1 MYTPRTRKWLH
12 HQWETLWRSVFP
24 GGLFFADT
32 SLPRMPVRL
41 LTVAFAIALLSTAG
55 ACSRE
60 ATPARVS
67 TGAGATTVQ
76 GATLASPKVGPA
88 GEWPMPAGDY
98 SNSRYSEL
106 AEITAANVKG
116 LHAAWTFSTGVLR
129 GHEGQPL
136 VVGNTM
142 YVVTPYP
149 NVSYA
154 LDLATEGQPLKWK
167 ARPEN
172 AQQAVGLACCDV
184 VNRGAAYA
192 DGKIFYNLLDGHTVA
207 IDAKSGTLLWRTAM
221 GELGKGETMTMAPIV
236 VNGKVIVGSSG
247 GEMGV
252 RGWVAALDAVSGKQV
267 WRAYNIGP
275 DADIKVGARFRN
287 FYSTDKSANQGATSW
302 PGNTW
307 QQGGATVWGWISYDP
322 ALNLIYHG
330 TSNPGPW
337 NGAQRPGDNK
347 WSAAIIARDAS
358 TGEMVWAFQP
368 TPHDVWDYD
377 AVNENILV
385 DLPIGGATRKALVH
399 FDRNG
404 FAYTMDRATGEVILA
419 KPYVPMNWSTGVD
432 LKTGRPVL
440 DTSKVPFRGRKITNI
455 CPSLEGG
462 KNQQPAAF
470 SPATGLFYVPT
481 NNLCMDF
488 EARDVAYIPG
498 TPYIGGNAP
507 ETAGPGG
514 YRGEFMA
521 WDATTGRKVWGV
533 KEPYPVWG
541 GALATKGGVVFY
553 GTLDGWFK
561 AVDAR
566 SGALLWKFK
575 VGSGVVGNPVAYT
588 GPDGREYIAVYAG
601 IGGDM
606 GLLIAGDVAANLP
619 YDVRER
625 GSTLP
630 DIARWTSWGGMLFVF
645 AL

>member
-1 MYTPRTRKWLH
+1 MHTSRIRLALVIVT
-12 HQWETLWRSVFP
+12 
-24 GGLFFADT
+24 GLSACRLADKPI
-32 SLPRMPVRL
+32 SD
-41 LTVAFAIALLSTAG
+41 
-55 ACSRE
+55 
-60 ATPARVS
+60 S
-67 TGAGATTVQ
+67 TGALTIVAGASIAAPRT
-76 GATLASPKVGPA
+76 SPS
-88 GEWPMPAGDY
+88 GEWQYPAGDY
-98 SNSRYSEL
+98 SASRYSEL
-106 AEITAANVKG
+106 EQITPDNAKN

-167 ARPEN
+167 VRPEN
-172 AQQAVGLACCDV
+172 AQTAVGLACCDV

-192 DGKIFYNLLDGHTVA
+192 DGRIFYNLLDGHTIAVDVA
-207 IDAKSGTLLWRTAM
+207 TGKVLWRTAM
-221 GELGKGETMTMAPIV
+221 GNLAKGETMTMAPLV
-236 VNGKVIVGSSG
+236 VKGKVIVGSSG

-252 RGWVAALDAVSGKQV
+252 RGWIAALDAVTGKEI
-267 WRAYNIGP
+267 WRAFNIGP
-275 DADIKVGARFRN
+275 DADIKVGQRFKPFYGARDTTR
-287 FYSTDKSANQGATSW
+287 NQGATSW
-302 PGNTW
+302 PTGTW
-307 QQGGATVWGWISYDP
+307 QQGGATVWGWLSYDP
-322 ALNLIYHG
+322 ALNLVYHG

-347 WSAAIIARDAS
+347 WSASIIARDAD
-358 TGEMVWAFQP
+358 TGEIVWAFQP

-385 DLPIGGATRKALVH
+385 DLPIAGKKRKALVH

-419 KPYVPMNWSTGVD
+419 QPFVPMNWSTGVD
-432 LKTGRPVL
+432 LATGRPGINPEKAPYQGK
-440 DTSKVPFRGRKITNI
+440 KVSNI

-488 EARDVAYIPG
+488 EGREVTYIAG

-507 ETAGPGG
+507 ETGGPGG
-514 YRGEFMA
+514 YKGEFMA
-521 WDATTGRKVWGV
+521 WDAVHGRKVWGI
-533 KEPYPVWG
+533 KEPFPVWSG
-541 GALATKGGVVFY
+541 VLATGGDVVFY
-553 GTLDGWFK
+553 GTLDGWLK

-566 SGALLWKFK
+566 SGALLYRFK
-575 VGSGVVGNPVAYT
+575 VGSGVVGAPMTYT
-588 GPDGREYIAVYAG
+588 GPDGKQYIAVYSG

-606 GLLIAGDVAANLP
+606 GLLIAGDVAANMP

-625 GSTLP
+625 GTTLP
-630 DIARWTSWGGMLFVF
+630 DLAKYTSWGGMLFVF
-645 AL
+645 SL

>member
-1 MYTPRTRKWLH
+1 
-12 HQWETLWRSVFP
+12 
-24 GGLFFADT
+24 
-32 SLPRMPVRL
+32 MPVRL
-41 LTVAFAIALLSTAG
+41 PSLLLLLAVTSAG
-55 ACSRE
+55 CSRE
-60 ATPARVS
+60 SGGRADS
-67 TGAGATTVQ
+67 TGTAPVTVS
-76 GATLASPKVGPA
+76 GTAIAAPRAGPA

-98 SNSRYSEL
+98 SASRFSEL
-106 AEITAANVKG
+106 SAITPANAKG

-142 YVVTPYP
+142 YLVTPYP

-172 AQQAVGLACCDV
+172 AQQAVGIACCDV

-207 IDAKSGTLLWRTAM
+207 IDAASGAMLWRTQM
-221 GELGKGETMTMAPIV
+221 GLIAKGETMTMAPLV

-252 RGWVAALDAVSGKQV
+252 RGWIAALDAASGREL

-287 FYSTDKSANQGATSW
+287 FYSSDRSADQGATSW

-307 QQGGATVWGWISYDP
+307 AQGGATVWGWLSYDP
-322 ALNLIYHG
+322 ALNLVYHG

-347 WSAAIIARDAS
+347 WSAAIIARDAN

-385 DLPIGGATRKALVH
+385 DLPIAGRLRKALVH

-419 KPYVPMNWSTGVD
+419 KPYVPTNWATSID
-432 LKTGRPVL
+432 LATGRPVL
-440 DTSKVPFRGRKITNI
+440 DSAKVPFRGKKITDI

-470 SPATGLFYVPT
+470 SPVTGLFYVPT

-488 EARDVAYIPG
+488 EARDVAYIAG

-507 ETAGPGG
+507 EKAGPGG
-514 YRGEFMA
+514 YRGEFIA
-521 WDATTGRKVWGV
+521 WDATTGRKVWGI
-533 KEPYPVWG
+533 KEPFPVWG

-566 SGALLWKFK
+566 TGALLWKFK
-575 VGSGVVGNPVAYT
+575 VGSGVVGNPIAYT
-588 GPDGREYIAVYAG
+588 GPDGKEYVAVYSG

-630 DIARWTSWGGMLFVF
+630 DLARWTSWGGMLFVF
-645 AL
+645 SL

>member
-1 MYTPRTRKWLH
+1 MAGSRASTVVACIDERPSRGMRRAHL
-12 HQWETLWRSVFP
+12 LWP
-24 GGLFFADT
+24 ALFAAVSCARGDTASSKTAD
-32 SLPRMPVRL
+32 SL
-41 LTVAFAIALLSTAG
+41 
-55 ACSRE
+55 
-60 ATPARVS
+60 
-67 TGAGATTVQ
+67 GATTVA
-76 GATLASPKVGPA
+76 GTSLASPRTGPA
-88 GEWPMPAGDY
+88 GEWSIPAGDY
-98 SNSRYSEL
+98 SASRFSGL
-106 AEITAANVKG
+106 DQIGASNVKN

-167 ARPEN
+167 VRPEN
-172 AQQAVGLACCDV
+172 AQTAVGLACCDV

-207 IDAKSGTLLWRTAM
+207 IDAASGALLWRTQM
-221 GELGKGETMTMAPIV
+221 GNLAKGETMTMAPLV
-236 VNGKVIVGSSG
+236 VKGRVIVGSSG

-252 RGWVAALDAVSGKQV
+252 RGWIAAIDATSGKEV

-275 DADIKVGARFRN
+275 DADIKVGPRFKP
-287 FYSTDKSANQGATSW
+287 FYHADTSANQGATSW
-302 PGNTW
+302 PSNTW
-307 QQGGATVWGWISYDP
+307 QQGGATVWGWLSYDP
-322 ALNLIYHG
+322 ALNIIYHG

-337 NGAQRPGDNK
+337 NGKQRPGDNK
-347 WSAAIIARDAS
+347 WSAAIIARDAD
-358 TGEMVWAFQP
+358 TGDIVWAFQP

-385 DLPIGGATRKALVH
+385 DLPIAGRTRKALVH

-419 KPYVPMNWSTGVD
+419 KAYVPMNWATGVD
-432 LKTGRPVL
+432 LATGRPQMNP
-440 DTSKVPFRGRKITNI
+440 DKTPFQGKKVSFI

-470 SPATGLFYVPT
+470 SPVTGLFYVPT

-488 EARDVAYIPG
+488 EAREVSYIPG

-507 ETAGPGG
+507 EVAGPGG
-514 YRGEFMA
+514 YRGEFIA
-521 WDATTGRKVWGV
+521 WDATTGRKVWGI

-541 GALATKGGVVFY
+541 GALATKGDVVFY

-561 AVDAR
+561 AANAR
-566 SGALLWKFK
+566 TGEVLWKFK
-575 VGSGVVGNPVAYT
+575 VGSGVVGNPMTYL
-588 GPDGREYIAVYAG
+588 GPDGKQYVAVYAG

-630 DIARWTSWGGMLFVF
+630 DLARWTSWGGMLFVF
-645 AL
+645 SL

>member
-1 MYTPRTRKWLH
+1 MRCTC
-12 HQWETLWRSVFP
+12 
-24 GGLFFADT
+24 
-32 SLPRMPVRL
+32 
-41 LTVAFAIALLSTAG
+41 LTIAALLAIGCGRAPS
-55 ACSRE
+55 
-60 ATPARVS
+60 PASDS
-67 TGAGATTVQ
+67 TGVGATTVS
-76 GATLASPKVGPA
+76 GTRIAAPHTGPA
-88 GEWPMPAGDY
+88 GEWNVPAGDY
-98 SNSRYSEL
+98 ASSRYSEL
-106 AEITAANVKG
+106 AQITPDNVKN

-154 LDLATEGQPLKWK
+154 LDLAIEGQPLKWK
-167 ARPEN
+167 VRPEN
-172 AQQAVGLACCDV
+172 SQTAVGLACCDV

-207 IDAKSGTLLWRTAM
+207 VDVATGALLWRTQM
-221 GELGKGETMTMAPIV
+221 GNLAKGETMTMAPLV
-236 VNGKVIVGSSG
+236 VKGKVIVGSSG

-252 RGWVAALDAVSGKQV
+252 RGWIAAIDATSGKEI

-275 DADIKVGARFRN
+275 DADIKVGKRFKP
-287 FYSTDKSANQGATSW
+287 FYGKADTSANQGATSW
-302 PGNTW
+302 PSNTW
-307 QQGGATVWGWISYDP
+307 QQGGATVWGWLSYDP
-322 ALNLIYHG
+322 ALNLVYHG

-337 NGAQRPGDNK
+337 NGKQRPGDNK
-347 WSAAIIARDAS
+347 WSAAIIARDAD

-377 AVNENILV
+377 AVNENILA
-385 DLPIGGATRKALVH
+385 DLPIAGKTRKALVH

-419 KPYVPMNWSTGVD
+419 KPYVPTNWARGID
-432 LKTGRPVL
+432 LATGRPTL
-440 DTSKVPFRGRKITNI
+440 NPEKVPFQGKKVSFI

-488 EARDVAYIPG
+488 EAREVSYIPG

-507 ETAGPGG
+507 EVAGPGG
-514 YRGEFMA
+514 YRGEFIA
-521 WDATTGRKVWGV
+521 WDATTGKKVWGI

-541 GALATKGGVVFY
+541 GALATKGDVVFY

-561 AVDAR
+561 AADAR
-566 SGALLWKFK
+566 TGKVLWKFK
-575 VGSGVVGNPVAYT
+575 LGSGVVGNPIAYL
-588 GPDGREYIAVYAG
+588 GPDGKQYVAIYAG

-645 AL
+645 SL

>member
-1 MYTPRTRKWLH
+1 MTGRHPVLGRY
-12 HQWETLWRSVFP
+12 
-24 GGLFFADT
+24 GLALAFG
-32 SLPRMPVRL
+32 
-41 LTVAFAIALLSTAG
+41 VAS
-55 ACSRE
+55 ACSRSDNA
-60 ATPARVS
+60 ATSSRSDSGAVTVS
-67 TGAGATTVQ
+67 GTRIAAPR
-76 GATLASPKVGPA
+76 SGPP
-88 GEWPMPAGDY
+88 GEWTIPAGDY
-98 SNSRYSEL
+98 SSSRFSEL
-106 AEITAANVKG
+106 DQITAANAKN
-116 LHAAWTFSTGVLR
+116 LHASWTFSTGVLR

-154 LDLATEGQPLKWK
+154 LDLAQEGQPLKWK
-167 ARPEN
+167 VRPEN
-172 AQQAVGLACCDV
+172 SQVAVGIACCDV

-207 IDAKSGTLLWRTAM
+207 IDAATGKLLWRTRM
-221 GELGKGETMTMAPIV
+221 GNLGKGETMTMAPIV
-236 VNGKVIVGSSG
+236 VKGKVIVGSSG

-252 RGWVAALDAVSGKQV
+252 RGWIAAVDEVSGKEV
-267 WRAYNIGP
+267 WRAYNVGP
-275 DADIKVGARFRN
+275 DADIKVGARFKP
-287 FYSTDKSANQGATSW
+287 FYGAADKSPNQGATSW
-302 PGNTW
+302 PTTTW
-307 QQGGATVWGWISYDP
+307 QQGGATVWGWLSYDP
-322 ALNLIYHG
+322 ELNLVYHG

-337 NGAQRPGDNK
+337 NGRQRPGDNK
-347 WSAAIIARDAS
+347 WSAAIIARDAD
-358 TGEMVWAFQP
+358 TGEMIWAFQP
-368 TPHDVWDYD
+368 TPRDVWDYD

-385 DLPIGGATRKALVH
+385 DLPIGGRTRKALVH

-419 KPYVPMNWSTGVD
+419 KPFVPMNWSTGVD
-432 LKTGRPVL
+432 LATGRPQIAHGKS
-440 DTSKVPFRGRKITNI
+440 TEAPGKVINI

-488 EARDVAYIPG
+488 EARPVSYIAG

-507 ETAGPGG
+507 EVAGPGG

-521 WDATTGRKVWGV
+521 WDATTGRKVWGI

-541 GALATKGGVVFY
+541 GALATKGDVVFY

-561 AVDAR
+561 AANAR
-566 SGALLWKFK
+566 TGEVLWKFK
-575 VGSGVVGNPVAYT
+575 VGSGVVGNPMTYL
-588 GPDGREYIAVYAG
+588 GPDGKQYVAVYAG

-630 DIARWTSWGGMLFVF
+630 DLARWTSWGGMLFVF

>member
-1 MYTPRTRKWLH
+1 MTTSRARAALVVALAAACTRETPNAATDTTRV
-12 HQWETLWRSVFP
+12 TVSGTRIAS
-24 GGLFFADT
+24 A
-32 SLPRMPVRL
+32 RL
-41 LTVAFAIALLSTAG
+41 GSAN
-55 ACSRE
+55 
-60 ATPARVS
+60 
-67 TGAGATTVQ
+67 
-76 GATLASPKVGPA
+76 
-88 GEWPMPAGDY
+88 EWTMPAADY
-98 SNSRYSEL
+98 ASSRYSEL
-106 AEITAANVKG
+106 NQITTANAKN

-129 GHEGQPL
+129 GHEGSPL
-136 VVGNTM
+136 VVGSTM
-142 YVVTPYP
+142 YLVTPFP

-167 ARPEN
+167 VRPEN
-172 AQQAVGLACCDV
+172 SQAAVGLACCDV

-192 DGKIFYNLLDGHTVA
+192 DGRIFYNLLDGHTVA
-207 IDAKSGTLLWRTAM
+207 IDVATGKLLWSTKM
-221 GELGKGETMTMAPIV
+221 GNLAKGETMTMAPLAV
-236 VNGKVIVGSSG
+236 KGKVIVGSSG

-252 RGWVAALDAVSGKQV
+252 RGWIAAIDQVSGKEV

-275 DADIKVGARFRN
+275 DADIKVGARFKP
-287 FYSTDKSANQGATSW
+287 FYGRADTSKNQGASSW
-302 PGNTW
+302 PGTTW
-307 QQGGATVWGWISYDP
+307 QQGGATVWGWLSYDP
-322 ALNLIYHG
+322 ELNLVYHG

-337 NGAQRPGDNK
+337 NGKQRPGDNK
-347 WSAAIIARDAS
+347 WSAAIIARDADS
-358 TGEMVWAFQP
+358 GEMVWAFQP

-377 AVNENILV
+377 AVNENILA
-385 DLPIGGATRKALVH
+385 DLPINGKTRKALVH

-432 LKTGRPVL
+432 LTTGRPTL
-440 DTSKVPFRGRKITNI
+440 NPEKVPYQGKKVSFI

-488 EARDVAYIPG
+488 EAREVSYIPG

-507 ETAGPGG
+507 EVGGPGG
-514 YRGEFMA
+514 YRGEFIA
-521 WDATTGRKVWGV
+521 WDATTGRKIWGI

-541 GALATKGGVVFY
+541 GALATKGDVVFY

-561 AVDAR
+561 AANAR
-566 SGALLWKFK
+566 TGEVLWKFK
-575 VGSGVVGNPVAYT
+575 VGSGVVGNPITYT
-588 GPDGREYIAVYAG
+588 GPDGKQYVAIYAG

-606 GLLIAGDVAANLP
+606 GLLIAGDVAANLA

-630 DIARWTSWGGMLFVF
+630 DLARWTSWGGMLFVF
-645 AL
+645 SL

>member
-1 MYTPRTRKWLH
+1 MVMLAAA
-12 HQWETLWRSVFP
+12 TL
-24 GGLFFADT
+24 A
-32 SLPRMPVRL
+32 
-41 LTVAFAIALLSTAG
+41 
-55 ACSRE
+55 ACSRGDD
-60 ATPARVS
+60 ANRGTAAGPNVVV
-67 TGAGATTVQ
+67 TGTRIAAPRT
-76 GATLASPKVGPA
+76 GPA
-88 GEWPMPAGDY
+88 GEWSLPAADY
-98 SNSRYSEL
+98 SNSRFSEL
-106 AEITAANVKG
+106 DQINAGNARS

-129 GHEGQPL
+129 GHEGSPL

-154 LDLATEGQPLKWK
+154 LDLTQEGQPLKWK
-167 ARPEN
+167 VRPEN
-172 AQQAVGLACCDV
+172 SQVAVGIACCDV

-207 IDAKSGTLLWRTAM
+207 VDAASGTLLWRTAM
-221 GELGKGETMTMAPIV
+221 GNLARGETMTMAPIV
-236 VNGKVIVGSSG
+236 VKGKVIVGSSG

-252 RGWVAALDAVSGKQV
+252 RGWIAAIDAASGKEV
-267 WRAYNIGP
+267 WRAYNVGP
-275 DADIKVGARFRN
+275 DADIKAGPRFKPFYGGA
-287 FYSTDKSANQGATSW
+287 DKSANQSAGSW

-307 QQGGATVWGWISYDP
+307 QQGGATVWGWLSYDP
-322 ALNLIYHG
+322 ELNLVYHG

-337 NGAQRPGDNK
+337 NGRQRPGDNK
-347 WSAAIIARDAS
+347 WSAAIIARDVD

-385 DLPIGGATRKALVH
+385 DLPIAGRTRKALVH

-404 FAYTMDRATGEVILA
+404 FAYTMDRATGEVLLA
-419 KPYVPMNWSTGVD
+419 KPFVPMNWATGVD
-432 LKTGRPVL
+432 LKTGRPQVAPAKAT
-440 DTSKVPFRGRKITNI
+440 DQGAKVSYI

-488 EARDVAYIPG
+488 EARDVSYVAG

-507 ETAGPGG
+507 EVAGPGG
-514 YRGEFMA
+514 YRGEFIA
-521 WDATTGRKVWGV
+521 WDATTGRKVWGI

-561 AVDAR
+561 AADAR
-566 SGALLWKFK
+566 TGAVLWKFK
-575 VGSGVVGNPVAYT
+575 VGSGVVGNPMTYL
-588 GPDGREYIAVYAG
+588 GPDGKQYVAVYSG

-630 DIARWTSWGGMLFVF
+630 DLARWTSWGGMLFVF

>member
-1 MYTPRTRKWLH
+1 VRPSRIAAPRAALL
-12 HQWETLWRSVFP
+12 TLVVAACTS
-24 GGLFFADT
+24 GADT
-32 SLPRMPVRL
+32 SRDSSAASRATASDAPI
-41 LTVAFAIALLSTAG
+41 VAGTALA
-55 ACSRE
+55 A
-60 ATPARVS
+60 PHI
-67 TGAGATTVQ
+67 
-76 GATLASPKVGPA
+76 GPA
-88 GEWPMPAGDY
+88 GEWQTPAGDY
-98 SNSRYSEL
+98 ASSRYSEL
-106 AEITAANVKG
+106 AQITAANAKN
-116 LHAAWTFSTGVLR
+116 LRAAWTFSTGVLR

-149 NVSYA
+149 NVGYA

-167 ARPEN
+167 VRPEN
-172 AQQAVGLACCDV
+172 AQAAVGLACCDV

-192 DGKIFYNLLDGHTVA
+192 DGKIFYNLLDGHTVGVDVA
-207 IDAKSGTLLWRTAM
+207 TGKLLWRTRM
-221 GELGKGETMTMAPIV
+221 GQLGKGETMTMAPIV
-236 VNGKVIVGSSG
+236 VKGKVIVGSSG

-252 RGWVAALDAVSGKQV
+252 RGWIAAIDAVSGKEA

-275 DADIKVGARFRN
+275 DRDIKVGARFRN
-287 FYSTDKSANQGATSW
+287 FYSTDTSPNQGATSW
-302 PGNTW
+302 PSNTW

-322 ALNLIYHG
+322 QLDLIYHG

-347 WSAAIIARDAS
+347 WSAAIIARDAN

-385 DLPIGGATRKALVH
+385 DLPIGGRTRKALVH

-404 FAYTMDRATGEVILA
+404 FAYTMDRATGEVLLA
-419 KPYVPMNWSTGVD
+419 KAFVPMNWSTGVD
-432 LKTGRPVL
+432 MKTGRPVL
-440 DTSKVPFRGRKITNI
+440 DTSKVPFRGKKVTDI

-470 SPATGLFYVPT
+470 SPVTGLFYVPT

-507 ETAGPGG
+507 EKGGPGG

-521 WDATTGRKVWGV
+521 WDATTGRKVWGI

-541 GALATKGGVVFY
+541 GALVTKGGVVFY

-561 AVDAR
+561 AADAR
-566 SGALLWKFK
+566 TGALLWKFK
-575 VGSGVVGNPVAYT
+575 VGSGVVGNPIAYT
-588 GPDGREYIAVYAG
+588 GPDGKEYIAVYSG
-601 IGGDM
+601 VGGDM
-606 GLLIAGDVAANLP
+606 GLLIAGDVASNLP

-630 DIARWTSWGGMLFVF
+630 EISRWTSWGGMLFVF
-645 AL
+645 SL

>member
-1 MYTPRTRKWLH
+1 MIQTRVSLGAVTLCVALVLNGCKSEGAANLDSTSAKGTTP
-12 HQWETLWRSVFP
+12 
-24 GGLFFADT
+24 AI
-32 SLPRMPVRL
+32 
-41 LTVAFAIALLSTAG
+41 TVSGTAIAAPH
-55 ACSRE
+55 A
-60 ATPARVS
+60 
-67 TGAGATTVQ
+67 
-76 GATLASPKVGPA
+76 GPA
-88 GEWPMPAGDY
+88 GEWQMPGGDY
-98 SNSRYSEL
+98 ASSRFSEL
-106 AEITAANVKG
+106 NQITAANVKNM
-116 LHAAWTFSTGVLR
+116 HAAWTFSTGVLR

-136 VVGNTM
+136 VVQNTM
-142 YVVTPYP
+142 YLVTPYP
-149 NVSYA
+149 NVGYA
-154 LDLATEGQPLKWK
+154 LDLAQEGQPLKWK
-167 ARPEN
+167 VRPEN
-172 AQQAVGLACCDV
+172 AQAAVGLACCDV

-192 DGKIFYNLLDGHTVA
+192 DGKVFYNLLDGHTVA
-207 IDAKSGTLLWRTAM
+207 VDAASGKLLWSTAM
-221 GELGKGETMTMAPIV
+221 GTLGKGETMTMAPIV

-252 RGWVAALDAVSGKQV
+252 RGWIAAIDEVSGKQA

-275 DADIKVGARFRN
+275 DADIKVGKRFKN
-287 FYSTDKSANQGATSW
+287 FYSTDTSANQGASSW
-302 PGNTW
+302 PGTTW

-347 WSAAIIARDAS
+347 WSAAIIARDAN

-385 DLPIGGATRKALVH
+385 DLPVRGQMRKSLVH

-404 FAYTMDRATGEVILA
+404 FAYTMDRATGEVLLA

-432 LKTGRPVL
+432 LKTGRPQL
-440 DTSKVPFRGRKITNI
+440 NADKIPFRGKKVSFI

-470 SPATGLFYVPT
+470 SPSTGLFYVPT

-488 EARDVAYIPG
+488 EARDVSYMPG
-498 TPYIGGNAP
+498 TPFIGGNAP
-507 ETAGPGG
+507 EVAGPGG
-514 YRGEFMA
+514 YRGEFIA
-521 WDATTGRKVWGV
+521 WDATTGRKAWGI

-541 GALATKGGVVFY
+541 GALATRGDVVFY

-561 AVDAR
+561 AANAR
-566 SGALLWKFK
+566 TGEVLWKFK
-575 VGSGVVGNPVAYT
+575 VGSGVVGNPITYL
-588 GPDGREYIAVYAG
+588 GPDGKQYVAIYAG

-606 GLLIAGDVAANLP
+606 GLLIAGDVSANLP

-645 AL
+645 SL